1 MIRMVNEIYVTECIT
16 FPRCGHTW
24 LSRILKYYFK
34 KDLNYC
40 EMYSNPEL
48 MIDVNENTN
57 LQKNHDFNLN
67 TQIKADRKYLVQ
79 IRNRED
85 CLNSYYKLEMLY
97 YDSNYE
103 KNKFLLKNNYEK
115 TDDELNYKNWIDKK
129 KIFYDSFINKWVFN
143 YIPNSKLVIY
153 EHLKHNTFNE
163 VYSIIK
169 FMSEKSVNEENL
181 INAIQYS
188 NIPHDKDE
196 PFKQIYLQ

>member
-40 EMYSNPEL
+40 EMYNNPEL

-85 CLNSYYKLEMLY
+85 CLNSFFNLEVLSI
-97 YDSNYE
+97 DKNYTNE
-103 KNKFLLKNNYEK
+103 NNTVK
-115 TDDELNYKNWIDKK
+115 SPYKNFSDYGKYINWIEEKK
-129 KIFYDSFINKWVFN
+129 YFYNNFLNKWVFN
-143 YIPNSKLVIY
+143 YIPNCKIVIY
-153 EHLKHNTFNE
+153 EHLKNNTYDE
-163 VYSIIK
+163 VHSILQH
-169 FMSEKSVNEENL
+169 MTDKSMNEENL
-181 INAIQYS
+181 IDAIKYS
-188 NIPHDKDE
+188 NIPHNKNE
-196 PFKQIYLQ
+196 PFRESYI